1 MDSTIWQAAIS
12 GDIAT
17 LKKNKDKL
25 ASQATPT
32 NNTVLHLACQF
43 GNLACARE
51 ILSMHPSLLGC
62 LNARHE
68 TALHLA
74 ARAGNDRC
82 VKALVDFSCAPV
94 DRDIEGRGAAAEG
107 GRDMLRMVNE
117 DQDTPLHEAVRYNHP
132 STVRTLVQLDPEFM
146 HPANAA
152 GETPVYLAAER
163 GDNYL
168 LSSIVNSCKSVAYGG
183 PDGRT
188 ALHGAIISNSKG
200 CTATLLES
208 NPALIKEKDA
218 NGQTPLHYAACNGY
232 TRRVSQLLYKDRSS
246 AYVADKDDKNTP
258 LHMAASRGHLEV
270 VKTIMSSC
278 PDSGEMVNVR
288 GQNVLH
294 IAVEHEKK
302 KMIEFIVRSCQVINN
317 LLVQKDVD
325 GNTPLHVLA
334 ASDCLVPE
342 LIHHQMADKQALN
355 NDRLTPLDMVT
366 YNGKSAVAAKQIAEV
381 LKEAG
386 ATLSLQRLTGEDI
399 DEVRAPEGQMRAPE
413 VVQMRAPE
421 IVQIR
426 APDDE
431 KSAIARLKKVADTHL
446 IVAALIATVT
456 FTAGFTL
463 PGGYNQSEGLKQG
476 MAILTREAAFRA
488 FIISDS
494 LGLAFSTMAIFIY
507 FIAAHYEGKQALIK
521 FYMLAASCIKF
532 AVLAMMV
539 AFLTGTYAVLAHAS
553 ALAISTCVIGSTIC
567 AFLAY
572 SLASEN

>member
-1 MDSTIWQAAIS
+1 RETA
-12 GDIAT
+12 
-17 LKKNKDKL
+17 
-25 ASQATPT
+25 
-32 NNTVLHLACQF
+32 VHLATR
-43 GNLACARE
+43 ARY
-51 ILSMHPSLLGC
+51 
-62 LNARHE
+62 ARIVI
-68 TALHLA
+68 T
-74 ARAGNDRC
+74 
-82 VKALVDFSCAPV
+82 LVAFSCVPV
-94 DRDIEGRGAAAEG
+94 DQDIEGGGAAAEG
-107 GRDMLRMVNE
+107 GKEMLRMVNE
-117 DQDTPLHEAVRYNHP
+117 DQDTPLQEAVRYNHP
-132 STVRTLVQLDPEFM
+132 STVRTLDRLDPEFL

-163 GDNYL
+163 GYDYL
-168 LSSIVNSCKSVAYGG
+168 VSSLVNSCKSVAYGG
-183 PDGRT
+183 LNGRI
-188 ALHGAIISNSKG
+188 ALHCTIISNSKVSIRNNR
-200 CTATLLES
+200 TAILLES
-208 NPALIKEKDA
+208 NPALSKETDA
-218 NGQTPLHYAACNGY
+218 NGQTPLYYAACNGY
-232 TRRVSQLLYKDRSS
+232 KQRASQLLYKDRSS

-258 LHMAASRGHLEV
+258 LHMAASQGHLEV

-278 PDSGEMVNVR
+278 PDSGEMFNVR

-302 KMIEFIVRSCQVINN
+302 KVIEFIVRSCPVINN

-355 NDRLTPLDMVT
+355 NDRLTPLDMVA
-366 YNGKSAVAAKQIAEV
+366 YNGKSAVVAKQIAEA
-381 LKEAG
+381 LKLAG
-386 ATLSLQRLTGEDI
+386 ATLSLQRVKGKDI
-399 DEVRAPEGQMRAPE
+399 DEVRAPEVQMRAPE

-421 IVQIR
+421 IVQMR

-446 IVAALIATVT
+446 IVAALVATVT

-463 PGGYNQSEGLKQG
+463 PGGYNQNEGLNQG
-476 MAILTREAAFRA
+476 MAILTREAAFIA

-521 FYMLAASCIKF
+521 FYILAASCIKF

-539 AFLTGTYAVLAHAS
+539 AFLTGTYAVLVHAS
-553 ALAISTCVIGSTIC
+553 APAISTCAIGSTIC

-572 SLASEN
+572 SLASE